1 MFVLKDTNESR
12 IEFDTVL
19 DLQDYIEQRHA
30 EEGDWDWISEIKDD
44 KGTHYGCT
52 WKLEIGEI

>member
-1 MFVLKDTNESR
+1 MFVLKDTNETR

-44 KGTHYGCT
+44 KGTDYGCT
-52 WKLEIGEI
+52 WKLEIEEI